1 MKKKKTKS
9 HISTILKLK
18 CVFSDTL
25 IFLFGG
31 YERSFIIMKVRP
43 QFLFQGR
50 EGRKVCSCNLATFN
64 RKEIKDIRHAHFI
77 HTEVNFWVHQ

>member
-1 MKKKKTKS
+1 MKTKITKS
-9 HISTILKLK
+9 YISTILKLT

-31 YERSFIIMKVRP
+31 YERSFIIMKVPP

-50 EGRKVCSCNLATFN
+50 EERKVCSCHLATLN
-64 RKEIKDIRHAHFI
+64 RKEKLKTYTL
-77 HTEVNFWVHQ
+77 HTAEVFFFGPTM